1 VGLAIVLTL
10 AMGAA
15 SPAWADSPRK
25 HPKLDNTLNEHAKRE
40 GFSRVIVVL
49 KSGWSIDSEAKKLG
63 GKLGRSL
70 GLING
75 QVVELPNGQLRKLAD
90 YPGVEL
96 IVDDRPTSGEMNR
109 VAVTVGARAV
119 QQTYGLRGA
128 GVGVAVIDSG
138 VTSWS
143 NDLTYAGTSSL
154 VQTANGQRVAGFV
167 DFVNGRTAPYD
178 DNGHGTHVA
187 GIIAGNGYNS
197 LGVRAGIAPDA
208 HLVSLKVL
216 DAQGHGVISN
226 VIAALDWAVANKAP
240 FNIRVINLSVGAAV
254 TMSYKVD
261 PLALAAKRAVDAG
274 IVVVTAAG
282 NLGKNSITGAVQYG
296 AITAPANAPWVI
308 TVGASSHQGTVD
320 RTDDIMAS
328 FSSRGPTAIDYQA
341 KPDLVAPGVGTVSLS
356 DPTSTMYT
364 TMSSYLMSGSLP
376 LGYMPYLSLTGT
388 SMSAPV
394 VAGTVALMVQANPG
408 LSPNLVKAILE
419 YTAQPYPGYNALTEG
434 AGFLNSKG
442 AVDLARYFRYAAS
455 GSSYPHPAEWGK
467 TIIWGNFRLHRG
479 AISPKASA
487 FKTGV
492 QWGSSIDLSG
502 KNVVWGTI
510 CDDACDNVV
519 WGTNEPVMD
528 DNVVWGTSSSIDPS
542 CDPAAENCDNVVWGT
557 TSDDDNVVWGTTC
570 SELNCKNVV
579 WNTSSDNDDNVVW
592 GTCGDDGDN
601 VVWGT
606 SGKVDVRAWND
617 GDDNVVWGTSGSD
630 GADAPIFDDPL
641 APPLSFEE
649 YGFESL
655 LGLDG
660 SDPVEE
666 PVLGSGGIL

>member
-49 KSGWSIDSEAKKLG
+49 KSGWSIDSETKKLG

-75 QVVELPNGQLRKLAD
+75 QVVELPNGQLRRLAD

-109 VAVTVGARAV
+109 VAVTVGARAA

-282 NLGKNSITGAVQYG
+282 NLGKNSVTGAVQYG

-320 RTDDIMAS
+320 RTDDIMAL

-341 KPDLVAPGVGTVSLS
+341 KPDIVAPGVGTVSLS

-442 AVDLARYFRYAAS
+442 AVDLARYFRYATS

-630 GADAPIFDDPL
+630 GDAAIFDDPL